1 MGGPRNRFE
10 GFGPDAPGRVAGCA
24 DVDVGIVRALGSPDG
39 KALLRSLPP
48 YDASAVFG
56 LQESLRRQGHS
67 ADFVAAVLT
76 QQRLRQRAEAKFGEF
91 AGDLLYTPD
100 GLEQASRL
108 EVAATHAG
116 RFYNAS
122 LATVHDLGCGIGS
135 DAVAMSALGVTVQ
148 GVDIDPV
155 TAAVADTNLRPWP
168 DSRAREGYA
177 EEFEPPKDPLRA
189 RVGVWLDPA
198 RRVPGKT
205 GRHGRIKRVFR
216 LDEIRP
222 TWDFVLQ
229 VATAVPATG
238 AKLSPS
244 MPHDAI
250 PLGAEA
256 QWTSYAGEVLECA
269 VWWGPLAH
277 EPGRS
282 ARILAPGRSPVEV
295 DETMAEADPPTADG
309 PGSIGAWLYEPDKA
323 VTQAGLLG
331 AVTAATLGVEVD
343 PGLGYVLSEAE
354 VDLPFAR
361 RYAVLESMP
370 FTVKVLRSW
379 LVQHGVTGLTIKKR
393 GVRLDDDELRR
404 QLRIGRKAG
413 DGAQA
418 TVILTRV
425 AGQQTAIIVDP
436 T

>member
-1 MGGPRNRFE
+1 M
-10 GFGPDAPGRVAGCA
+10 
-24 DVDVGIVRALGSPDG
+24 DVGTVRALASPDG
-39 KALLRSLPP
+39 RQLLRSLPP
-48 YDASAVFG
+48 YDENEAIG
-56 LQESLRRQGHS
+56 LAARLRREGHPPEL
-67 ADFVAAVLT
+67 VAAALT
-76 QQRLRQRAEAKFGEF
+76 QQRLRARAVTKFGEF
-91 AGDLLYTPD
+91 ADDLLYTAD

-116 RFYNAS
+116 RYYNAS

-135 DAVAMSALGVTVQ
+135 DAVAMSALGVTVH

-168 DSRAREGYA
+168 DSRAREGMA
-177 EEFEPPKDPLRA
+177 EEFEAPRDPLRA

-198 RRVPGKT
+198 RRVPGHT

-222 TWDFVLQ
+222 TWEFVLQ

-256 QWTSYAGEVLECA
+256 QWTSFGGEVLECA
-269 VWWGPLAH
+269 VWWGPLAQR
-277 EPGRS
+277 PGRS
-282 ARILAPGRSPVEV
+282 ARILSASGSPVEV
-295 DETMAEADPPTADG
+295 DETMAEPDPPVAES
-309 PGSIGAWLYEPDKA
+309 PSSLGAWLYEPDRA

-331 AVTAATLGVEVD
+331 AVTAATLGSEVEH
-343 PGLGYVLSEAE
+343 GLGYVLSDAE
-354 VDLPFAR
+354 VDVPFAR
-361 RYAVLESMP
+361 RFAVREAMP
-370 FTVKVLRSW
+370 FSVKVLRSW

-418 TVILTRV
+418 TVVLTRV
-425 AGQQTAIIVDP
+425 AGRQTVLVVDP
-436 T
+436 A

>member
-1 MGGPRNRFE
+1 M
-10 GFGPDAPGRVAGCA
+10 
-24 DVDVGIVRALGSPDG
+24 DVGIVRTLGSPEG
-39 KALLRSLPP
+39 KELLRSLPP
-48 YDASAVFG
+48 YDEDQVMP
-56 LQESLRRQGHS
+56 LQARLRREGHP
-67 ADFVAAVLT
+67 AELVAAVLT
-76 QQRLRQRAEAKFGEF
+76 QQRLRSRAVAKFGEF
-91 AGDLLYTPD
+91 AGDMLYTPD

-122 LATVHDLGCGIGS
+122 LATVHDLGIGIGA

-148 GVDIDPV
+148 GVDVDPV
-155 TAAVADTNLRPWP
+155 TAAVADINLRPWP
-168 DSRAREGYA
+168 DSRARVGLA
-177 EEFEPPKDPLRA
+177 EEFEPPRDPLRS

-198 RRVPGKT
+198 RRVPGVT

-222 TWDFVLQ
+222 TWDFVVQ

-244 MPHDAI
+244 MPKDAI
-250 PLGAEA
+250 PLGTEA
-256 QWTSYAGEVLECA
+256 QWTSFAGEVLECA
-269 VWWGPLAH
+269 VWWGPLAQR
-277 EPGRS
+277 PGRS
-282 ARILAPGRSPVEV
+282 ARILGPNHSPVEV
-295 DETMAEADPPTADG
+295 DQSMAEPDVPTTASLSAVG
-309 PGSIGAWLYEPDKA
+309 PWLYEPDRA

-331 AVTAATLGVEVD
+331 AVTAATLGSEVD
-343 PGLGYVLSEAE
+343 HGLGYVVSDAE
-354 VDLPFAR
+354 VDVEFAR
-361 RYAVLESMP
+361 RYAVLEAFP
-370 FTVKVLRSW
+370 FSVRSLRAW
-379 LVQHGVTGLTIKKR
+379 LAQHGVTGLTIKKR

-425 AGQQTAIIVDP
+425 AGQQVVLVVDP
-436 T
+436 A

>member
-1 MGGPRNRFE
+1 M
-10 GFGPDAPGRVAGCA
+10 
-24 DVDVGIVRALGSPDG
+24 DVGLVRTLGSPDG
-39 KALLRSLPP
+39 QALLRSLPR
-48 YDASAVFG
+48 YDEQSTIG
-56 LQESLRRQGHS
+56 LAERLRKQGHS
-67 ADFVAAVLT
+67 PDLVAAFLT
-76 QQRLRQRAEAKFGEF
+76 QQRLRERAVQKFGEF
-91 AGDLLYTPD
+91 ADALLYTPD

-108 EVAATHAG
+108 EVAAGHAG

-135 DAVAMSALGVTVQ
+135 DAVAMSALGVTVH

-155 TAAVADTNLRPWP
+155 TAAIADINLRPWP
-168 DSRAREGYA
+168 DSRAREGMA
-177 EEFEPPKDPLRA
+177 EDFDPPRDPLRS

-198 RRVPGKT
+198 RRVPGQT

-222 TWDFVLQ
+222 SWQFVVQ

-250 PLGAEA
+250 PLGTEA

-269 VWWGPLAH
+269 VWWGPLAQD
-277 EPGRS
+277 PGRS
-282 ARILAPGRSPVEV
+282 ARILMPGRSPVEV
-295 DETMAEADPPTADG
+295 TETMAESDPPMAAG
-309 PGSIGAWLYEPDKA
+309 PRSIGSWLYEPDRA

-331 AVTAATLGVEVD
+331 AVTAATLGVEVER
-343 PGLGYVLSEAE
+343 GLGYVLSEAGTD
-354 VDLPFAR
+354 VPFAR
-361 RYAVLESMP
+361 RYAVRESMP
-370 FTVKVLRSW
+370 FSVKRLRSW

-393 GVRLDDDELRR
+393 GMRLDDDALRH
-404 QLRIGRKAG
+404 QLKIGRGAG
-413 DGAQA
+413 PGEQA

-425 AGQQTAIIVDP
+425 AGHQTAIIVDP
-436 T
+436 VTPGHVLPDDI

>member
-1 MGGPRNRFE
+1 M
-10 GFGPDAPGRVAGCA
+10 
-24 DVDVGIVRALGSPDG
+24 DVGTVRFLGSPDG
-39 KALLRSLPP
+39 KAVLRELPP
-48 YDASAVFG
+48 YDPGAVFG
-56 LQESLRRQGHS
+56 LQERLRRQGHPPER
-67 ADFVAAVLT
+67 VAALLT
-76 QQRLRQRAEAKFGEF
+76 QQRLRARARAKFGEF

-108 EVAATHAG
+108 EVAAGHAG
-116 RFYNAS
+116 RFSSAS

-135 DAVAMSALGVTVQ
+135 DAVAMSALGVTVH

-168 DSRAREGYA
+168 DSRAHEGYA
-177 EEFEPPKDPLRA
+177 EEFEAPRDPLRA

-198 RRVPGKT
+198 RRIPGRT

-250 PLGAEA
+250 PLGTEA
-256 QWTSYAGEVLECA
+256 QWTSFAGEVLECA

-277 EPGRS
+277 QAGRS

-295 DETMAEADPPTADG
+295 DETMSEGEPPLAEAPA
-309 PGSIGAWLYEPDKA
+309 SVGAWLYEPDRA
-323 VTQAGLLG
+323 VTRAGLLG

-343 PGLGYVLSEAE
+343 RGLGYVLSEAE
-354 VDLPFAR
+354 VDIPFAR
-361 RYAVLESMP
+361 RYAVREAMP

-379 LVQHGVTGLTIKKR
+379 LAQHGVTGLTIKKR

-404 QLRIGRKAG
+404 QLRIGRGAG
-413 DGAQA
+413 DGEQA
-418 TVILTRV
+418 TVVLTRV
-425 AGQQTAIIVDP
+425 AGRQTAIVVDP
-436 T
+436 VVPGPAATEQP

>member
-1 MGGPRNRFE
+1 M
-10 GFGPDAPGRVAGCA
+10 
-24 DVDVGIVRALGSPDG
+24 
-39 KALLRSLPP
+39 
-48 YDASAVFG
+48 
-56 LQESLRRQGHS
+56 
-67 ADFVAAVLT
+67 
-76 QQRLRQRAEAKFGEF
+76 
-91 AGDLLYTPD
+91 LYTAD

-122 LATVHDLGCGIGS
+122 LATVHDLGCGIGA

-155 TAAVADTNLRPWP
+155 TAAVADINLRPWP
-168 DSRAREGYA
+168 DSRARVGLA
-177 EEFEPPKDPLRA
+177 EEFEPPRDPLRS

-198 RRVPGKT
+198 RRVPGVT

-222 TWDFVLQ
+222 TWDFVVQ

-244 MPHDAI
+244 MPKDAI
-250 PLGAEA
+250 PLGTEA
-256 QWTSYAGEVLECA
+256 QWTSFAGEVLECA
-269 VWWGPLAH
+269 VWWGPLAQR
-277 EPGRS
+277 PGRS
-282 ARILAPGRSPVEV
+282 ARILGPNHSPVEV
-295 DETMAEADPPTADG
+295 DQSMAEPDVPTTASLSAVG
-309 PGSIGAWLYEPDKA
+309 PWLYEPDRA

-331 AVTAATLGVEVD
+331 AVTAATLGSEVD
-343 PGLGYVLSEAE
+343 QGLGYVALRGRGRRRLRPPVRRARGVPLLGE
-354 VDLPFAR
+354 VAAGVAGP
-361 RYAVLESMP
+361 
-370 FTVKVLRSW
+370 
-379 LVQHGVTGLTIKKR
+379 HGVTGLTIKKR

-425 AGQQTAIIVDP
+425 AGQQVALVVDP

>member
-1 MGGPRNRFE
+1 M
-10 GFGPDAPGRVAGCA
+10 
-24 DVDVGIVRALGSPDG
+24 DVGIVRALASPDG
-39 KALLRSLPP
+39 RSLLRSLPP
-48 YDASAVFG
+48 YDEAGTIG
-56 LQESLRRQGHS
+56 LGERLRRAGHS
-67 ADFVAAVLT
+67 ADFVAALLT
-76 QQRLRQRAEAKFGEF
+76 QQRLRDRARAKFGEF
-91 AGDLLYTPD
+91 ADDLLFTPD

-135 DAVAMSALGVTVQ
+135 DAVAMSALGVTVH

-155 TAAVADTNLRPWP
+155 TAAVADANLRPWP
-168 DSRAREGYA
+168 DSRAREGLA
-177 EEFEPPKDPLRA
+177 EEFEAPRDPLRA

-198 RRVPGKT
+198 RRVPGHT

-222 TWDFVLQ
+222 SWDFVVQ

-238 AKLSPS
+238 AKLLPS

-250 PLGAEA
+250 PLGTEA
-256 QWTSYAGEVLECA
+256 QWTSFAGEVLECA
-269 VWWGPLAH
+269 VWWGPLAYQ
-277 EPGRS
+277 PGRS
-282 ARILAPGRSPVEV
+282 ARILAPGASPVEV
-295 DETMAEADPPTADG
+295 DETLAEPDPPVAEG
-309 PGSIGAWLYEPDKA
+309 PRSVGSWLYEPDRA

-331 AVTAATLGVEVD
+331 AVTAQTLGVEVD
-343 PGLGYVLSEAE
+343 RGLGYVLSDAE
-354 VDLPFAR
+354 VEVPFAR
-361 RYAVLESMP
+361 RYAVRESMP

-379 LVQHGVTGLTIKKR
+379 LAEHGVTGLTIKKR

-404 QLRIGRKAG
+404 QLRIGRTAG
-413 DGAQA
+413 DGEQA
-418 TVILTRV
+418 TVVLTRV
-425 AGQQTAIIVDP
+425 AGQQTAIVVDP

>member
-1 MGGPRNRFE
+1 M
-10 GFGPDAPGRVAGCA
+10 
-24 DVDVGIVRALGSPDG
+24 DVGIVRALGSPDG
-39 KALLRSLPP
+39 QRVLRSLPP
-48 YDASAVFG
+48 YDESAVLR
-56 LQESLRRQGHS
+56 LQEELRREGHS
-67 ADFVAAVLT
+67 PELVAALLT
-76 QQRLRQRAEAKFGEF
+76 QQRLRARAIAKFGEF
-91 AGDLLYTPD
+91 AGDMLYTAD

-108 EVAATHAG
+108 EVAAMHAG

-135 DAVAMSALGVTVQ
+135 DAVAMSALGVTVH

-155 TAAVADTNLRPWP
+155 TAAVADINLRPWP
-168 DSRAREGYA
+168 DSRARQGMA
-177 EEFEPPKDPLRA
+177 EEFEAPRDPLRA

-198 RRVPGKT
+198 RRVPGLT

-222 TWDFVLQ
+222 TWEFVLQ

-250 PLGAEA
+250 PLGTEA
-256 QWTSYAGEVLECA
+256 QWTSFAGEVLECA
-269 VWWGPLAH
+269 VWWGPLAQR
-277 EPGRS
+277 PGRS
-282 ARILAPGRSPVEV
+282 ARILGPGHPPVEV
-295 DETMAEADPPTADG
+295 DQAMAEPDPPIAQGLSSVG
-309 PGSIGAWLYEPDKA
+309 PWLYEPDRS

-331 AVTAATLGVEVD
+331 AVTAATLGAEVD
-343 PGLGYVLSEAE
+343 RGLGYVVSEAE
-354 VDLPFAR
+354 VDVPFAR
-361 RYAVLESMP
+361 RYAVREVMP
-370 FTVKVLRSW
+370 FSVKVLRAW
-379 LVQHGVTGLTIKKR
+379 LAQRGITGLTIKKR

-413 DGAQA
+413 SGHQA

-425 AGQQTAIIVDP
+425 AGQQVVLVVDP
-436 T
+436 A

>member
-1 MGGPRNRFE
+1 M
-10 GFGPDAPGRVAGCA
+10 
-24 DVDVGIVRALGSPDG
+24 DVGIVRALGSPDG
-39 KALLRSLPP
+39 QSLLRSLPP
-48 YDASAVFG
+48 YDETSVIA
-56 LQESLRRQGHS
+56 LQDRLRRDGHDR
-67 ADFVAAVLT
+67 ALVAAALT
-76 QQRLRQRAEAKFGEF
+76 QQRLRARAVSKFGEF
-91 AGDLLYTPD
+91 ANDLLFTPD

-116 RFYNAS
+116 RYYNAS

-155 TAAVADTNLRPWP
+155 TAAVADVNLRPWP
-168 DSRAREGYA
+168 DSRAREGMA
-177 EEFEPPKDPLRA
+177 EDFDPPRDPLRS

-198 RRVPGKT
+198 RRIPGRT

-222 TWDFVLQ
+222 TWEFVLQ

-250 PLGAEA
+250 PLGTEA
-256 QWTSYAGEVLECA
+256 QWTSFGGEVLECA
-269 VWWGPLAH
+269 VWWGPLAYQ
-277 EPGRS
+277 PGRT
-282 ARILAPGRSPVEV
+282 ARILSPGASPVEV
-295 DETMAEADPPTADG
+295 DERMAEPDPPVAAS
-309 PGSIGAWLYEPDKA
+309 PGSIGAWLYEPDRA

-331 AVTAATLGVEVD
+331 AVTAATLGSEVEK
-343 PGLGYVLSEAE
+343 GLGYVLSEAE
-354 VDLPFAR
+354 VDVPFAR

-370 FTVKVLRSW
+370 FSVKTLRAW
-379 LVQHGVTGLTIKKR
+379 LTQHGVTGLTIKKR
-393 GVRLDDDELRR
+393 GVRLDDDELRH
-404 QLRIGRKAG
+404 QLKITRKAG

-418 TVILTRV
+418 TIILTRV
-425 AGQQTAIIVDP
+425 AGRQTVIVVDP
-436 T
+436 SP

>member
-1 MGGPRNRFE
+1 M
-10 GFGPDAPGRVAGCA
+10 
-24 DVDVGIVRALGSPDG
+24 DVGIVRALGSPDG
-39 KALLRSLPP
+39 KELLRSLPA
-48 YDASAVFG
+48 YDETQVIA
-56 LQESLRRQGHS
+56 LQERLRREGH
-67 ADFVAAVLT
+67 APELVAALLT
-76 QQRLRQRAEAKFGEF
+76 QQRLRARAVAKFGEF
-91 AGDLLYTPD
+91 AGDLLYTAD

-108 EVAATHAG
+108 ELSATHAG

-135 DAVAMSALGVTVQ
+135 DAVAMSALGVTVR

-155 TAAVADTNLRPWP
+155 TAAVADINLRPWP
-168 DSRAREGYA
+168 DSRARVGLA
-177 EEFEPPKDPLRA
+177 EEFEPPRDPLRS

-198 RRVPGKT
+198 RRVPGVT

-222 TWDFVLQ
+222 TWDFVVQ

-244 MPHDAI
+244 MPKDAI
-250 PLGAEA
+250 PLGTEA
-256 QWTSYAGEVLECA
+256 QWTSFGGEVLECT
-269 VWWGPLAH
+269 VWWGPLAQR
-277 EPGRS
+277 PGRS
-282 ARILAPGRSPVEV
+282 ARILGPGRSPVEV
-295 DETMAEADPPTADG
+295 DETMAEADPPAARSLSSVG
-309 PGSIGAWLYEPDKA
+309 PWLYEPDRA

-331 AVTAATLGVEVD
+331 AVTAATLGSEVD
-343 PGLGYVLSEAE
+343 HGLGYVVSDAE
-354 VDLPFAR
+354 VDVEFAR
-361 RYAVLESMP
+361 RYAVREAMP
-370 FTVKVLRSW
+370 FGVKSLRAW
-379 LVQHGVTGLTIKKR
+379 LAQHGVTGLTIKKR

-425 AGQQTAIIVDP
+425 AGQQVVLVVDP
-436 T
+436 A

>member
-1 MGGPRNRFE
+1 M
-10 GFGPDAPGRVAGCA
+10 
-24 DVDVGIVRALGSPDG
+24 DVGIVRTLGSPEG
-39 KALLRSLPP
+39 KELLRSLPP
-48 YDASAVFG
+48 YDEAQVMP
-56 LQESLRRQGHS
+56 LQDRLRREGHP
-67 ADFVAAVLT
+67 AELVAAVLT
-76 QQRLRQRAEAKFGEF
+76 QQRLRARAVAKFGEF
-91 AGDLLYTPD
+91 ADEMLYTAD

-122 LATVHDLGCGIGS
+122 LATVHDLGCGIGA

-155 TAAVADTNLRPWP
+155 TAAVADINLRPWP
-168 DSRAREGYA
+168 DSRARVGLA
-177 EEFEPPKDPLRA
+177 EEFEPPRDPLRS

-198 RRVPGKT
+198 RRVPGVT

-222 TWDFVLQ
+222 TWDFVVQ

-244 MPHDAI
+244 MPKDAI
-250 PLGAEA
+250 PLGTEA
-256 QWTSYAGEVLECA
+256 QWTSFAGEVLECA
-269 VWWGPLAH
+269 VWWGPLAQR
-277 EPGRS
+277 PGRS
-282 ARILAPGRSPVEV
+282 ARILGPNHSPVEV
-295 DETMAEADPPTADG
+295 DQSMAEPDVPTTASLSAVG
-309 PGSIGAWLYEPDKA
+309 PWLYEPDRA

-331 AVTAATLGVEVD
+331 AVTAATLGSEVD
-343 PGLGYVLSEAE
+343 PGLGYVVSDAE
-354 VDLPFAR
+354 VDVDFAR
-361 RYAVLESMP
+361 RYAVREAFP
-370 FTVKVLRSW
+370 FSVRSLRAW
-379 LVQHGVTGLTIKKR
+379 LAQHGVTGLTIKKR

-425 AGQQTAIIVDP
+425 AGQQAVLVVDLA
-436 T
+436 

>member
-1 MGGPRNRFE
+1 M
-10 GFGPDAPGRVAGCA
+10 APPGCA
-24 DVDVGIVRALGSPDG
+24 ARHNWQDVPPWTSGSCERSGRPTVG
-39 KALLRSLPP
+39 RSCARCRPTTSARSC
-48 YDASAVFG
+48 ASRTV
-56 LQESLRRQGHS
+56 LRRDGH
-67 ADFVAAVLT
+67 APELVAALLT
-76 QQRLRQRAEAKFGEF
+76 QQRLRARAVAKFGEF
-91 AGDLLYTPD
+91 ADDMLYTAD

-155 TAAVADTNLRPWP
+155 TAAVADINLRPWP
-168 DSRAREGYA
+168 DSRARVGLA
-177 EEFEPPKDPLRA
+177 EEFEPPRDPLRA

-198 RRVPGKT
+198 RRVPGMT

-222 TWDFVLQ
+222 TWEFVLQ

-250 PLGAEA
+250 PLGTEA
-256 QWTSYAGEVLECA
+256 QWTSFAGEVLECA
-269 VWWGPLAH
+269 VWWGPLA
-277 EPGRS
+277 ERPGRS
-282 ARILAPGRSPVEV
+282 ARILGPDRSPIEV
-295 DETMAEADPPTADG
+295 DLTMAEPDPPTTSVARRG
-309 PGSIGAWLYEPDKA
+309 RAVALRARPGGDPGRAARRRHRRDARQRGRPRARVRRVARPRSTCPSPGATPCARRCRSARKSLRAWL
-323 VTQAGLLG
+323 
-331 AVTAATLGVEVD
+331 
-343 PGLGYVLSEAE
+343 
-354 VDLPFAR
+354 R
-361 RYAVLESMP
+361 
-370 FTVKVLRSW
+370 
-379 LVQHGVTGLTIKKR
+379 QHGVTGLTIKKR

-425 AGQQTAIIVDP
+425 AGEQVVLVVDP
-436 T
+436 A

>member
-1 MGGPRNRFE
+1 M
-10 GFGPDAPGRVAGCA
+10 
-24 DVDVGIVRALGSPDG
+24 DVGTVRTLASPDG
-39 KALLRSLPP
+39 QALLRSLPP
-48 YDASAVFG
+48 YDEAAVIG
-56 LQESLRRQGHS
+56 LGDRLRKDGHPP
-67 ADFVAAVLT
+67 ALVAAALT
-76 QQRLRQRAEAKFGEF
+76 QHRLRARAVAKFGEF
-91 AGDLLYTPD
+91 AADMLFTSD

-116 RFYNAS
+116 RYYNAS

-135 DAVAMSALGVTVQ
+135 DAVAMSALGVTVH

-168 DSRAREGYA
+168 DSRAREGMA
-177 EEFEPPKDPLRA
+177 EDFEPPRDPLRA

-198 RRVPGKT
+198 RRVPGRT

-222 TWDFVLQ
+222 SWEFVLQ

-250 PLGAEA
+250 PLGTEA
-256 QWTSYAGEVLECA
+256 QWTSFGGEVLECA
-269 VWWGPLAH
+269 VWWGPLAYR
-277 EPGRS
+277 PGRT
-282 ARILAPGRSPVEV
+282 ARILSAGASPLEV
-295 DETMAEADPPTADG
+295 DETMAEPDPPVTSQPDA
-309 PGSIGAWLYEPDKA
+309 IGAWLYEPDRA

-331 AVTAATLGVEVD
+331 AVTAATLGSEVER
-343 PGLGYVLSEAE
+343 GLGYVLSDAE
-354 VDLPFAR
+354 VDVPFAR
-361 RYAVLESMP
+361 RYAVLEAMP
-370 FTVKVLRSW
+370 FSAKTLRAW

-393 GVRLDDDELRR
+393 GVRLDDDGLRR
-404 QLRIGRKAG
+404 ELRIGRGAG
-413 DGAQA
+413 DGEQA

-425 AGQQTAIIVDP
+425 AGRQMALVVEPQPPST
-436 T
+436 

>member
-1 MGGPRNRFE
+1 M
-10 GFGPDAPGRVAGCA
+10 AGLPA
-24 DVDVGIVRALGSPDG
+24 VDVGTVRALGSPDG
-39 KALLRSLPP
+39 RAVLRSLPP
-48 YDASAVFG
+48 YDEREVMRLG
-56 LQESLRRQGHS
+56 DRLRRDGLS
-67 ADFVAAVLT
+67 PDLVAGLLT
-76 QQRLRQRAEAKFGEF
+76 QQRLRARAYAKFGEF
-91 AGDLLYTPD
+91 AEDMLYTAD

-135 DAVAMSALGVTVQ
+135 DAVAMSALGVTVH
-148 GVDIDPV
+148 GVDVDPV
-155 TAAVADTNLRPWP
+155 AAAVADINLRPWP
-168 DSRAREGYA
+168 DSRARVGMA
-177 EEFEPPKDPLRA
+177 EEFEPPRDPLRA

-198 RRVPGKT
+198 RRIPGLT

-216 LDEIRP
+216 LDEIQP
-222 TWDFVLQ
+222 TWEFVLQ

-250 PLGAEA
+250 PLGTEA
-256 QWTSYAGEVLECA
+256 QWTSYAGEVLECT
-269 VWWGPLAH
+269 VWWGPLAQR
-277 EPGRS
+277 PGRS
-282 ARILAPGRSPVEV
+282 ARILHPDRSLIEV
-295 DETMAEADPPTADG
+295 DQTMAEPDPPTAESLGAIG
-309 PGSIGAWLYEPDKA
+309 PWLYEPDRA

-331 AVTAATLGVEVD
+331 ALTAATLGSEVD
-343 PGLGYVLSEAE
+343 RGLGYVVSEAF
-354 VDLPFAR
+354 VDVPFAK
-361 RYAVLESMP
+361 RYTVKEAMP
-370 FTVKVLRSW
+370 FSVRSLRSW
-379 LVQHGVTGLTIKKR
+379 IKQHGVTGLTIKKR

-425 AGQQTAIIVDP
+425 AGEQAVLVVDP